1 MFNKKIFG
9 ILTAFC
15 LIGLV
20 ILGLPGCSKKIVNE
34 NSNVAISIS
43 TKASAIEASTLAD
56 LFILTVEAE
65 DIPVPLYFPLT
76 LEGSFLV
83 GEVIVPVGLNRQFT
97 ISGYKVPII
106 DIDLTGTLIYQGVD
120 TADVF
125 YDRTVTVNI
134 DIFPVVP
141 LLKLI
146 PKVLGERV
154 SSIAMGE
161 SFAVDIY
168 GYNIPDV
175 NSLSLDLS
183 YLTNNYLIILFDVA
197 LGTGLPVD
205 SRVSYEGGNASVYIW
220 LDRPNLAGP
229 LVDEL
234 GNAHLLTVYFSTHS
248 DTEAIYDTTSLEM
261 TTITLDRGDGEVLDP
276 FPLDSLYL
284 DQAIVELYKV
294 SDS

>member
-20 ILGLPGCSKKIVNE
+20 ILGLPGCSKKIVSE
-34 NSNVAISIS
+34 NDGNNVTISMS
-43 TKASAIEASTLAD
+43 TKVSGLEISELVKY
-56 LFILTVEAE
+56 FVLTVEAE
-65 DIPVPLYFPLT
+65 DFPIPMIYPLT
-76 LEGSFLV
+76 LEGSMLT
-83 GEVIVPVGLNRQFT
+83 GQLIVPVGINRIFT
-97 ISGYKVPII
+97 IRAYDDLI
-106 DIDLTGTLIYQGVD
+106 DGTMIYQGVD
-120 TADVF
+120 TADVI
-125 YDRTVTVNI
+125 YNSMVTVNI

-183 YLTNNYLIILFDVA
+183 YLTNNYLIFLFDVA

-205 SRVSYEGGNASVYIW
+205 SRVSYEGGNSSVYVW

-229 LVDEL
+229 LVDAL
-234 GNAHLLTVYFSTHS
+234 GNAHLLTIYFSTHS
-248 DTEAIYDTTSLEM
+248 DTEAIFDTTSLKM